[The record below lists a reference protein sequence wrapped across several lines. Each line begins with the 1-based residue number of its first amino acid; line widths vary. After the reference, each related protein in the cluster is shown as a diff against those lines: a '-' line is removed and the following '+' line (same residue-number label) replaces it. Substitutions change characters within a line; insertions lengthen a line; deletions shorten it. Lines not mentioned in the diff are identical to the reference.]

1 MKGFCMNKYAIT
13 LGLLCALTSHINGM
27 EQEASAGN
35 TPNQGQNSQ
44 PVQQTILDGSTQQVD
59 AQPAPAAETIVP
71 TTKKSCVKEAA
82 KKIAAVVGHAIYSPV
97 RAGCYVWGKA
107 TASRPYKA
115 IVSLPGKTIRGTR
128 AAAQSTGHR
137 IANLLRTIFGKLD
150 LGNAL
155 EQYKPGEPF
164 DLKAALHT
172 HGCLVHR
179 AHSYVF
185 RRTFGF
191 GALAALIGSGSA
203 YRAFG
208 KDPKTAVIGLVS
220 GLATG
225 LISYA
230 NFRHQA
236 NLSGIYALNDRIVKR
251 AVEQRITA
259 AQAEQAFASSD
270 HALLHVGLSGLNA
283 MRYITDQIKYWDNV
297 DRGLKAA
304 VPADGA
310 SSSR

>member
-1 MKGFCMNKYAIT
+1 M
-13 LGLLCALTSHINGM
+13 
-27 EQEASAGN
+27 
-35 TPNQGQNSQ
+35 
-44 PVQQTILDGSTQQVD
+44 
-59 AQPAPAAETIVP
+59 
-71 TTKKSCVKEAA
+71 
-82 KKIAAVVGHAIYSPV
+82 
-97 RAGCYVWGKA
+97 
-107 TASRPYKA
+107 
-115 IVSLPGKTIRGTR
+115 
-128 AAAQSTGHR
+128 
-137 IANLLRTIFGKLD
+137 RTIFGKLD

-191 GALAALIGSGSA
+191 GALAALIGSVSA

-208 KDPKTAVIGLVS
+208 KDPKTAAVKGLVY

-230 NFRHQA
+230 KFRHQA

-251 AVEQRITA
+251 AIEKGVTA
-259 AQAEQAFASSD
+259 NQAEQAFASSA

-283 MRYITDQIKYWDNV
+283 MRSITDQIKYWDNV

>member
-1 MKGFCMNKYAIT
+1 MNKCVIT
-13 LGLLCALTSHINGM
+13 LGLLCALTSYIDGM
-27 EQEASAGN
+27 EQEASMEN
-35 TPNQGQNSQ
+35 TPNQGQIQQLAQ
-44 PVQQTILDGSTQQVD
+44 PSLVNGSAQQVEP
-59 AQPAPAAETIVP
+59 QPAPAAETIIP
-71 TTKKSCVKEAA
+71 TIIKKSCVKEAA
-82 KKIAAVVGHAIYSPV
+82 KKIAAVVGHAIYSPI
-97 RAGCYVWGKA
+97 RAGNYMLGKT
-107 TASRPYKA
+107 TASRPYKT
-115 IVSLPGKTIRGTR
+115 IVSLPGKTIHGTR
-128 AAAQSTGHR
+128 TAAQSIGRR
-137 IANLLRTIFGKLD
+137 IAHVLRTVFGKLK
-150 LGNAL
+150 LGDAL
-155 EQYKPGEPF
+155 EQYKPEESF
-164 DLKAALHT
+164 DLQAALHT
-172 HGCLVHR
+172 QGCLVHR

-191 GALAALIGSGSA
+191 GALATLIGSGSA
-203 YRAFG
+203 YRTFG

-251 AVEQRITA
+251 EIEKGVTA
-259 AQAEQAFASSD
+259 NQAEQAFASSD

>member
-1 MKGFCMNKYAIT
+1 MNKYVIT

-27 EQEASAGN
+27 EQETSVGN
-35 TPNQGQNSQ
+35 PSNQGQNSQ
-44 PVQQTILDGSTQQVD
+44 HVQQTILDGSTQQVD
-59 AQPAPAAETIVP
+59 AQPAPAAETIIP
-71 TTKKSCVKEAA
+71 TIIKKSCVKEAA
-82 KKIAAVVGHAIYSPV
+82 KKIAAVVGHAIYSPI
-97 RAGCYVWGKA
+97 RAGNYVWEK
-107 TASRPYKA
+107 TTTSRPYKT
-115 IVSLPGKTIRGTR
+115 IVSLPGKTIHGTR
-128 AAAQSTGHR
+128 TAAQSIGRR
-137 IANLLRTIFGKLD
+137 IAHVLRTVFGKLK
-150 LGNAL
+150 LGDAL
-155 EQYKPGEPF
+155 EQYKPKESF
-164 DLKAALHT
+164 DLQAALHT
-172 HGCLVHR
+172 QGCLVHR

-191 GALAALIGSGSA
+191 GALATLIGSGSA
-203 YRAFG
+203 YRTFG

-251 AVEQRITA
+251 AIEKGVTA
-259 AQAEQAFASSD
+259 NQVEQAFASSD